1 MAGLFRI
8 DMAPGPTWQHFFRPL
23 TRRSAPVA
31 VCAVKKPKSCDG
43 AFWIRLWEQGWDTRR
58 VANGPY
64 ELTVTV
70 ADTVGNEASRTI
82 QLRVAN

>member
-1 MAGLFRI
+1 
-8 DMAPGPTWQHFFRPL
+8 
-23 TRRSAPVA
+23 
-31 VCAVKKPKSCDG
+31 
-43 AFWIRLWEQGWDTRR
+43 